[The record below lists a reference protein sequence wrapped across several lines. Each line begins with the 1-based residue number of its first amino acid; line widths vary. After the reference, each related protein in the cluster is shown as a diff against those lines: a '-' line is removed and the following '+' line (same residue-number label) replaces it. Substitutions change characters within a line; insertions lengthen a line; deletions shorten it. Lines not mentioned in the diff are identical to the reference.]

1 MCSLI
6 LIFCCLTPGAD
17 PGPRENLVLKELVA
31 GGIAMPEGG
40 AVELPPPSMPDG
52 LDAKQQHEAIANL
65 PGIRHSVAEL
75 TRKSAVAPFE
85 LQKTR
90 STAAGKGDAGVW
102 RVDAWFVAYADLEE
116 VAQED
121 FLKRWSKLGGGK
133 DENGDLS
140 RAGKLSDEEVAER
153 KLLDGDG
160 EHKDEYFLYSTFEL
174 FDKVQLSATRHAMI
188 SRSDES
194 LLVAAQ
200 VDSRFADDADYPNEW
215 RPMKRDELGKIEV
228 GKPLPYEGAGFYAK
242 VTRLKEPAG
251 ALFIEYHQAFHEPKA
266 WFSGANLLGSKIPIL
281 AQDSVRDFRRKV
293 MAKGGKSD

>member
-1 MCSLI
+1 MCSLM

-17 PGPRENLVLKELVA
+17 PGPRENLVLKELVEA
-31 GGIAMPEGG
+31 GIAMPEGG
-40 AVELPPPSMPDG
+40 AVKLPPPSMPDG
-52 LDAKQQHEAIANL
+52 LDAKQQHDAIAKL

-102 RVDAWFVAYADLEE
+102 RVDAWFVVYADLEE

-140 RAGKLSDEEVAER
+140 RAGKLSEEEVAGR

-293 MAKGGKSD
+293 MAKGGKDE